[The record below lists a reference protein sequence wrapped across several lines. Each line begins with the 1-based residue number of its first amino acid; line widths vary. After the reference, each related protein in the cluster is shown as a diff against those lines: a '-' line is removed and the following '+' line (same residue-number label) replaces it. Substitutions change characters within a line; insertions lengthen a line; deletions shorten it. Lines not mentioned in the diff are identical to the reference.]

1 MKQRVKTGVT
11 DLRRGFTL
19 IELLVVIAIIAILI
33 ALLLPAVQQA
43 REAARRTQCKN
54 NLKQYGLA
62 LHNFH
67 DVFRHFPDADQP
79 KKTGGGS
86 TYIVRHI
93 GQALLPYFDQGNL
106 QNEMKSIDPEME
118 WHELATSADGSI
130 SGFTSFSLAQCPS
143 ATNSGTLRFPQFD
156 DEGLEARSGAMHYA
170 FSKGVNDSWCVNFT
184 RPDQNAGYLVPYD
197 GFTSSSGA
205 TPSGYSNGGIPA
217 SEKGMFNRG
226 HRTAVRDVTDGTSNT
241 FAMGEVAGGDIWKL
255 CRGFGCSTPDPS
267 NTPADVGWLIGG
279 TMGPDTSDPVAA
291 GTAFACTAEPLN
303 KTPVTDNFNGAAS
316 NTTDC
321 RSSVTLIAAGSA
333 ALSSTQ
339 NFRSP
344 HTGGGHFLRADG
356 SVGFVSEN
364 IDFAL
369 YRALS
374 TIQGGEIASVP

>member
-1 MKQRVKTGVT
+1 MKRRMKTGVAHS
-11 DLRRGFTL
+11 RRGFTL

-79 KKTGGGS
+79 KKTGGGT

-93 GQALLPYFDQGNL
+93 GQALLPYFDQTNL
-106 QNEMKSIDPEME
+106 RNEMKSIDPQME
-118 WHELATSADGSI
+118 WHELATSADGSV
-130 SGFTSFSLAQCPS
+130 SGFISFPMAQCPS
-143 ATNSGTLRFPQFD
+143 ATNSGVLRFPQFD

-170 FSKGVNDSWCVNFT
+170 FSKGVNDSWCVNFV
-184 RPDQNAGYLVPYD
+184 RADQNAGYLTPYD
-197 GFTSSSGA
+197 GFAGTRTVAPMGF
-205 TPSGYSNGGIPA
+205 SNGSIPA
-217 SEKGMFNRG
+217 SERGAFNRV
-226 HRTAVRDVTDGTSNT
+226 HRTAIRDISDGTSNT
-241 FAMGEVAGGDIWKL
+241 FAMGEVAGGDLWKL
-255 CRGFGCSTPDPS
+255 CQGFGCTTPDPS
-267 NTPADVGWLIGG
+267 NTSADVGWLIGG
-279 TMGPDTSDPVAA
+279 VVGAGDPVAA

-303 KTPVTDNFNGAAS
+303 KAPVTSNTNGEAS

-321 RSSVTLIAAGSA
+321 RSSMTLVAAGSA
-333 ALSSTQ
+333 AVNSTQ

-356 SVGFVSEN
+356 GVGFVSEN

-374 TIQGGEIASVP
+374 TIQGGEVASMP